1 MAIKFT
7 KPVEQQEFIQTVGS
21 YLQSIRVNNNISVDE
36 VSEKTKIKKHF
47 IVAIESDNLANVMD
61 VQYARIHI
69 INIARFINA
78 DIQKALE
85 LYVKQYHLEEKK
97 PNVSIKKGNQK
108 KDYERKV
115 LIPKLFF
122 KISAL
127 VIIVAV
133 VFVIG
138 YNLHKKGILQR
149 DIFENPPEEQPQNL
163 EEVLQ
168 ANNEYT
174 ETYSYKKE
182 DFYKKYILKD
192 KDVPWHV
199 FPKYIKHQ

>member
-1 MAIKFT
+1 MAIKFS
-7 KPVEQQEFIQTVGS
+7 KPVEQQECIQTVGS
-21 YLQSIRVNNNISVDE
+21 YLQSVRVKNNISVDE

-47 IVAIESDNLANVMD
+47 VVAIESDTLADVMD

-69 INIARFINA
+69 INVARFIKA
-78 DIQKALE
+78 DIQKAIE
-85 LYVKQYHLEEKK
+85 LYVNQYDLEHKK
-97 PNVSIKKGNQK
+97 PNVSIKKGKSK

-127 VIIVAV
+127 VIIIAV
-133 VFVIG
+133 VFIIG

-149 DIFENPPEEQPQNL
+149 DMFENPPDEQPLNL
-163 EEVLQ
+163 EEMLQ
-168 ANNEYT
+168 VNNDYT

-199 FPKYIKHQ
+199 FPKYMKHD

>member
-1 MAIKFT
+1 MAIKFS

-21 YLQSIRVNNNISVDE
+21 YLQSVRVNNNLSINE
-36 VSEKTKIKKHF
+36 VSERTKIKKHF
-47 IVAIESDNLANVMD
+47 IVAIESDTLADVMD
-61 VQYARIHI
+61 IQYARIHI
-69 INIARFINA
+69 INIARFIKA
-78 DIQKALE
+78 DIQKAIE
-85 LYVKQYHLEEKK
+85 LYVKQYNLEDKK
-97 PNVSIKKGNQK
+97 SNPSIKKSNGK
-108 KDYERKV
+108 KDYERKI

-127 VIIVAV
+127 VIIAAV
-133 VFVIG
+133 VFIVG

-149 DIFENPPEEQPQNL
+149 DIFENPPEEQPKNL

-168 ANNEYT
+168 SNDDYT

-192 KDVPWHV
+192 KEVPWHV
-199 FPKYIKHQ
+199 FPKYMKTK

>member
-1 MAIKFT
+1 MAIKFS

-21 YLQSIRVNNNISVDE
+21 YLQSVRVNNNLSINE
-36 VSEKTKIKKHF
+36 VSERTKIKKHF
-47 IVAIESDNLANVMD
+47 IVAIESDTLADVMD
-61 VQYARIHI
+61 IQYARIHI
-69 INIARFINA
+69 INIARFIKA
-78 DIQKALE
+78 DIQKAIE
-85 LYVKQYHLEEKK
+85 LYVKQYNLEDKK
-97 PNVSIKKGNQK
+97 SNPSIKKSNGK
-108 KDYERKV
+108 KDYERKI

-127 VIIVAV
+127 VIIAAV
-133 VFVIG
+133 VFIVG

-149 DIFENPPEEQPQNL
+149 DIFENPPEEQPKNL

-168 ANNEYT
+168 SNDDYT

-192 KDVPWHV
+192 KEVPWHV
-199 FPKYIKHQ
+199 FPKYMKPK